1 MTPDD
6 TSSGDE
12 RLRQRVTEVE
22 TLLTHLQHDYHQLN
36 EAVLSQQARFTTI
49 ERQLLAVEQKLRDV
63 AERPSEPS
71 DPLDEKPPHY

>member
-6 TSSGDE
+6 TSGDE

-36 EAVLSQQARFTTI
+36 EAVLEQQTRFTTI
-49 ERQLLAVEQKLRDV
+49 ERQILALEQKLNEV
-63 AERPSEPS
+63 ANRPGEPI